1 MVLLRSSITRQF
13 CTTTEP
19 SGILRMG
26 GVGSCDVMFE
36 VYHLRSLAKSWSASP
51 DSEVG
56 VNGSSL
62 TWLLREVFTGDLT

>member
-1 MVLLRSSITRQF
+1 MCMVLLRSSVTRQF
-13 CTTTEP
+13 CTTAED
-19 SGILRMG
+19 SWASL
-26 GVGSCDVMFE
+26 GSLAHE